1 LAISGDPVTR
11 PPISSVSR
19 RKFSIIGESPRM
31 SGISFF
37 AASVHAEASVAEQA
51 ATLWL
56 PCPGWSE
63 VTFTGGSCANTV
75 GIVPSIKICRENR
88 RIDRI

>member
-1 LAISGDPVTR
+1 MI
-11 PPISSVSR
+11 
-19 RKFSIIGESPRM
+19 
-31 SGISFF
+31 SGISLR
-37 AASVHAEASVAEQA
+37 AASVHEDASVAEQA

-56 PCPGWSE
+56 TCPGWSE